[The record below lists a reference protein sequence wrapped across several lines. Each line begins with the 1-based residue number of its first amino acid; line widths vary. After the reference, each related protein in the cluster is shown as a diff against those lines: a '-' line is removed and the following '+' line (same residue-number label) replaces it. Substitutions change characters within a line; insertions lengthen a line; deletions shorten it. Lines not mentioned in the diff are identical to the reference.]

1 MKGVLLCLD
10 MVMAVVVEVLV
21 ATVTAVMVMAA
32 MVMVAVMVTAV
43 MVAVVLIAAVYVAV
57 VVVVAVEEDAAVV
70 LVVIINFIFK
80 SDMFMDKRVFSLLS
94 CFFIYNSLIVLSVL
108 IIYCNLSFERYG
120 YIGRLKILLLTSS
133 AILKS
138 PIP

>member
-21 ATVTAVMVMAA
+21 ATVT
-32 MVMVAVMVTAV
+32 AVMVTAV

-80 SDMFMDKRVFSLLS
+80 SDMFMDKRGFSLLS

-108 IIYCNLSFERYG
+108 IIYPNLSFERYG
-120 YIGRLKILLLTSS
+120 YIGRLKILLLISS
-133 AILKS
+133 AIQKS

>member
-21 ATVTAVMVMAA
+21 ATVTAVMVM
-32 MVMVAVMVTAV
+32 VAVMVTAD

-94 CFFIYNSLIVLSVL
+94 CFFIYDSLIVLSVL

-120 YIGRLKILLLTSS
+120 YIGRLKILLLISS
-133 AILKS
+133 AIQKS